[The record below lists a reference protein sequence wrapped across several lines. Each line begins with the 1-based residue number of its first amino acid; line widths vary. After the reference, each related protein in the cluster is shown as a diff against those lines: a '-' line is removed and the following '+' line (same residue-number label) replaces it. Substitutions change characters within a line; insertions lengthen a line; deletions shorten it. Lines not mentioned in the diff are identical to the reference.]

1 MDLRE
6 VAKPER
12 ERERERGNDGRVE
25 ISSGEENVEGGA
37 SVSLFTFF
45 PFFFVSLPSPFFCYD
60 IFR

>member
-37 SVSLFTFF
+37 RAKRKKAILSG
-45 PFFFVSLPSPFFCYD
+45 P
-60 IFR
+60 RARERARGQ